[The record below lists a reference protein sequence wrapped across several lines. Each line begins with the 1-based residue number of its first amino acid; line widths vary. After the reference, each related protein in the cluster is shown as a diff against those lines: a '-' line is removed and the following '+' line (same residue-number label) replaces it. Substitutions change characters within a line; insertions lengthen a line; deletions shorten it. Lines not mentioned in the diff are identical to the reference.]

1 MVYSKSQL
9 KKMFLKVLYEIQYGK
24 MKGHSWGID
33 SVVPA
38 WMNKYYGIKMSR
50 EEIQLTMEA
59 IQELEVSGLIVKD
72 ATQPSDVFQLLTA
85 KGKEIVER
93 RRDPEIYDLQLEQII
108 KNDKLLSKCLN
119 NFNDDDFE
127 TAIFS
132 AYKLVEEEVRTK
144 AMLEADDLGVV
155 LMTKALHPDNGKL
168 KIPACQLHQEQ
179 EGVYNLFKGSIA
191 FFKNPSSH
199 RTVNYDDRLIALK
212 IITLAELLLQIL
224 STAEMRS

>member
-9 KKMFLKVLYEIQYGK
+9 KKMFLKVLYEVQYGK
-24 MKGHSWGID
+24 MKGHSRGID
-33 SVVPA
+33 SIVNS

-59 IQELEVSGLIVKD
+59 IQELKISGLIVKD
-72 ATQPSDVFQLLTA
+72 ATQASDVFQLLTA
-85 KGKEIVER
+85 KGKEIVEKQ
-93 RRDPEIYDLQLEQII
+93 RDPEIYDLQLEQII
-108 KNDKLLSKCLN
+108 KNDRLLSKCLS

-144 AMLEADDLGVV
+144 AMLGADDYGVV

-168 KIPACQLHQEQ
+168 RIPTCQLHQEQ

-199 RTVNYDDRLIALK
+199 RTVNYNDRMVTMK
-212 IITLAELLLQIL
+212 IIALAELLLQTL
-224 STAEMRS
+224 STAVMRS

>member
-9 KKMFLKVLYEIQYGK
+9 KKMFLKVLYEVQYGK
-24 MKGHSWGID
+24 MKGHSRGID
-33 SVVPA
+33 SIVNS

-59 IQELEVSGLIVKD
+59 IQELKISGLIVKD
-72 ATQPSDVFQLLTA
+72 ATQASDVFQLLTA
-85 KGKEIVER
+85 KGKEIVEKQ
-93 RRDPEIYDLQLEQII
+93 RDPEIYDLQLEQII
-108 KNDKLLSKCLN
+108 KNDRLLSKCLS

-132 AYKLVEEEVRTK
+132 AYKLVEEEVREK
-144 AMLEADDLGVV
+144 AMLGADDYGVV

-168 KIPACQLHQEQ
+168 KIPTCHLSQEQ

-199 RTVNYDDRLIALK
+199 RTVNYDDRMITME

-224 STAEMRS
+224 STAVMRS